1 MLEAITSQPQLPRKR
16 HRRRGLIVFVV
27 GMLLL
32 GLIIFIASSKSPFA
46 QGIQGLAGWK
56 HDQIILDASF
66 SVGPH
71 TFRYYKF
78 SLPQDSA
85 NVAIVGQ
92 FRAESQTIRK
102 LNDGNP
108 STSDGHSDDR
118 SENRK
123 DEAGDTG
130 IEVFVQTESAFTSWQ
145 NGRATSSLY
154 DSALV
159 PSGTVRAEMPAGAGV
174 YYLVFS
180 NKAATKMAKAVHA
193 TVLLRYRSWLRR
205 ALTRHG

>member
-1 MLEAITSQPQLPRKR
+1 
-16 HRRRGLIVFVV
+16 
-27 GMLLL
+27 MLLL